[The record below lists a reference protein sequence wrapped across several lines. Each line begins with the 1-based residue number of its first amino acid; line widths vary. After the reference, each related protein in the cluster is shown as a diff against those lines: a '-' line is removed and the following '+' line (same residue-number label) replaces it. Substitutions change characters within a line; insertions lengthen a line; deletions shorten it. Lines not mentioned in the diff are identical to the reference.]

1 MLQFGGFWA
10 ESTSVELRPPRSGV
24 LGRLFDWLPRGDS
37 LPDATWGTRH
47 RVILAIVAAHVPVIF
62 VFGVVRGF
70 GVPHSLVE
78 VLPIALPALVAVS
91 SRFGRMMRAS
101 AATFGLVSSSA
112 VLVHMSGGMIEMH
125 FHFFV
130 AVMVIAMYESWFT
143 FGLAIAYVVIHH
155 GVIGTLDPAGVY
167 NHPAAVARP
176 WLWAGIHGGFV
187 ALESVAAIV
196 FWRFNETARLQLEA
210 NEAELRRMD
219 GVKTAF
225 IADAAHELRTPLT
238 ILTGMID
245 VLGTERERL
254 SSEEVDRCFV
264 ALERQGVRAVQLVK
278 NLLDLSRLEQSKGIT
293 SQPVDVGA
301 HVRRAIASVPPA
313 EGTSVEVRVE
323 EGMRAVA
330 DPDGLEQVLI
340 NLLTNAYKYGG
351 HSVTVEGGRRED
363 RVILTVSDDGPGIED
378 DLLPRL
384 FEPFTRGER
393 SASVEGSGLGMTIV
407 RRLMESVGGAV
418 DYEPMLPRGSR
429 FVLTLPG
436 AMEPSSVPTR

>member
-1 MLQFGGFWA
+1 LVHFGPNQR
-10 ESTSVELRPPRSGV
+10 SVRAHGSRAGLLR
-24 LGRLFDWLPRGDS
+24 RLLAWLPRGDS
-37 LPDATWGTRH
+37 LPESTWRTRH

-78 VLPIALPALVAVS
+78 VLPIGLPALVAAS
-91 SRFGRMMRAS
+91 SRFGRTMRAS
-101 AATFGLVSSSA
+101 AATFGLVSASA

-167 NHPAAVARP
+167 NHPAAVAQP

-210 NEAELRRMD
+210 SEAELRRMD

-245 VLGTERERL
+245 VLGPQREHL

-264 ALERQGVRAVQLVK
+264 ALERQGVRAVQLVR
-278 NLLDLSRLEQSKGIT
+278 NLLDLSRLEQSQGIT
-293 SQPVDVGA
+293 PQTVDVGT
-301 HVRRAIASVPPA
+301 HVRSAIASVPPV

-330 DPDGLEQVLI
+330 DPDGLEQVLV

-363 RVILTVSDDGPGIED
+363 LVVLSVSDDGPGVED

-384 FEPFTRGER
+384 FEPFSRGDR
-393 SASVEGSGLGMTIV
+393 SSSVEGSGLGMTIV
-407 RRLMESVGGAV
+407 RRLMESLGGAV
-418 DYEPMLPRGSR
+418 DYEPVTPRGAR

-436 AMEPSSVPTR
+436 VARS